1 MELAIQCL
9 KKCFMC
15 WNVLCR
21 SNHVH
26 ELHRST
32 PLRNMGES
40 VFGKGTVLI
49 FRESRRDGE
58 WCNTKLGARDLGHVG
73 DPCKSIVRGTFQK

>member
-1 MELAIQCL
+1 
-9 KKCFMC
+9 
-15 WNVLCR
+15 
-21 SNHVH
+21 
-26 ELHRST
+26 
-32 PLRNMGES
+32 MGES